1 MKILLTGA
9 HGFIGSRLLAALLD
23 AGHELVCPVRAVTA
37 RDLGMRGARFVPADF
52 RRMDRSADWA
62 PLLDGMQAA
71 INTVGVFRDSADNG
85 YAAVHGAA
93 PVALFNA
100 ARQRGVRVIH
110 FSALGADAGA
120 ASEFHRS
127 KRAADDALRALD
139 MPAHIVQP
147 SLVYGPGGASAAL
160 FDRLALWPLLPLPGG
175 GRQQI
180 QPVHVQ
186 DVVAGVSALLASPPD
201 RVVTIAF
208 CGPQALSLRDYL
220 AALRRGLGVDA
231 RQRVIALPGGLARAA
246 ARIGRHLPGSLFNPE
261 SLSMLERGNTAD
273 PSAFSAALG
282 RAPRPP
288 QDFVDADLRQALWS
302 RAALD
307 NMLPLLRLS
316 LAAVWLWTAAVSIFG
331 YPVRDSLALLE
342 RAGVPAALAPAALYG
357 AAALDLVLGLL
368 TLAWRRVDA
377 VLLWRAQI
385 GLILA
390 YTAIISW
397 RLPEQWLHPFGPISK
412 NLPMLA
418 VLALLALAARS
429 KARR

>member
-246 ARIGRHLPGSLFNPE
+246 AQVGGQEAAGLFGQVE
-261 SLSMLERGNTAD
+261 QD
-273 PSAFSAALG
+273 
-282 RAPRPP
+282 RAGFE
-288 QDFVDADLRQALWS
+288 QRQR
-302 RAALD
+302 RAAVGRGLVD
-307 NMLPLLRLS
+307 DGGD
-316 LAAVWLWTAAVSIFG
+316 AVVGRDGEELGLELVAPADVDRVDVVGQAGFFEEQRDLVAVG
-331 YPVRDSLALLE
+331 RGPVIEIDHG
-342 RAGVPAALAPAALYG
+342 GVLFVAPAA
-357 AAALDLVLGLL
+357 AAGRNAHD
-368 TLAWRRVDA
+368 
-377 VLLWRAQI
+377 
-385 GLILA
+385 
-390 YTAIISW
+390 S
-397 RLPEQWLHPFGPISK
+397 GP
-412 NLPMLA
+412 PP
-418 VLALLALAARS
+418 AAP
-429 KARR
+429 